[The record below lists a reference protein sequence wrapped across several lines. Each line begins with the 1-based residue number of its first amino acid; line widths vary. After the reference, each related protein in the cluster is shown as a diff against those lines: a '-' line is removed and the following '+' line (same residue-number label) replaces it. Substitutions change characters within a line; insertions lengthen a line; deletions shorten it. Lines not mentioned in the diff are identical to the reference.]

1 MRNHWDLPGEGFFRN
16 TGEDWLQNLLGPCKQ
31 DTRTRVLLLLW
42 RYWFLRDDCIH
53 NTGKESICRS
63 SAFLLQYEED
73 LHKWGESKA
82 PASVQWDPPEAGTVK
97 LNTDAGF
104 LAANGSSQV
113 GAIARNHRGMALFSL
128 SERGGHCNSV
138 EEAEAQAILAGL
150 KVLSE
155 LHHGPLILETDCK
168 ALADMLNLGG
178 GCLSACFPVI
188 EDIKQEFANFS
199 MVNVQYA
206 NRKKNKMAHLL
217 AGRARTM
224 GDLLCMPGVPDDLL
238 GDLIADFV
246 LAEE

>member
-1 MRNHWDLPGEGFFRN
+1 MDQGWVHR
-16 TGEDWLQNLLGPCKQ
+16 
-31 DTRTRVLLLLW
+31 
-42 RYWFLRDDCIH
+42 
-53 NTGKESICRS
+53 
-63 SAFLLQYEED
+63 
-73 LHKWGESKA
+73 GESEA
-82 PASVQWDPPEAGTVK
+82 PAYDQWDPPEAGTVK

-113 GAIARNHRGMALFSL
+113 GAIARNHRGVALFSL
-128 SERGGHCNSV
+128 AERGGHCNSV

-168 ALADMLNLGG
+168 ALADMLNLGSR
-178 GCLSACFPVI
+178 CLLACFPVI

-217 AGRARTM
+217 TGRARTM